1 MKPKYLALSAM
12 VGALLGAT
20 AVNAADIRGAAAL
33 TGTCAG
39 CHGTNGYSVGDTMPS
54 IAGLN
59 KRYLIKTM
67 EDFKTDV
74 RPSTIM
80 GRIARGYSDQDLETI
95 AAFFAAQ
102 QWQAASQKVDAQKAE
117 TGAKLHEEA
126 CASCHGKDGSLNEK
140 ETPRLAGQWMRYTYM
155 QLVDLHD
162 IERPT
167 ADPYEMHKRI
177 EKLSK
182 EEIDALSNYYASV
195 K

>member
-1 MKPKYLALSAM
+1 MTTKYLALSAM
-12 VGALLGAT
+12 VAALIGAPTLQ
-20 AVNAADIRGAAAL
+20 AADIRGPDAL
-33 TGTCAG
+33 AGTCAG

-59 KRYLIKTM
+59 KRYLMKTM
-67 EDFKTDV
+67 EDFKSDV

-102 QWQAASQKVDAQKAE
+102 KWQAAPQKVDAKKAE
-117 TGAKLHEEA
+117 AGAKLHEEA
-126 CASCHGKDGSLNEK
+126 CASCHGKDGSYNEK
-140 ETPRLAGQWMRYTYM
+140 ETPRLAGQWLRYTYM

-177 EKLSK
+177 EQLSR

>member
-1 MKPKYLALSAM
+1 MTTKYFALSAM
-12 VGALLGAT
+12 VATLLGAT
-20 AVNAADIRGAAAL
+20 TVHAADIRGATAL

-59 KRYLIKTM
+59 KRYLMKTM
-67 EDFKTDV
+67 EDFKGDV

-95 AAFFAAQ
+95 AAYFAAQ
-102 QWQAASQKVDAQKAE
+102 QWEAAPQKVDAKKAE
-117 TGAKLHEEA
+117 AGAKLHEEA

-162 IERPT
+162 IERST

-182 EEIDALSNYYASV
+182 EDIDALANYYASV

>member
-20 AVNAADIRGAAAL
+20 TLSAAEIRSATAL
-33 TGTCAG
+33 AGTCAG

-59 KRYLIKTM
+59 KRYLVKTM
-67 EDFKTDV
+67 EDFKSDV

-102 QWQAASQKVDAQKAE
+102 EWQAAPQKVDAKKAE
-117 TGAKLHEEA
+117 AGARLHEEA
-126 CASCHGKDGSLNEK
+126 CATCHGRDGSYNEK
-140 ETPRLAGQWMRYTYM
+140 ETPRLAGQWLRYTYM

-167 ADPYEMHKRI
+167 ADPHEMHKRI